1 MIVYSGKEKLNITE
15 NTVVTIGKF
24 DGMHRGHQKLISRM
38 QEVSVKENLKTVL
51 FTFDISPA
59 AYLSGDDRK
68 FLMTES
74 ERIEF
79 TEKTG
84 VDYLVSYPFT
94 ENVRCMTG
102 EDFIS
107 KVLVDE
113 LHAKYLVV
121 GTDFRFGYERS
132 GNVDLLKSLSEKCGY
147 QLIVEEK
154 LKNSKGSEISS
165 TIIRSLVSE
174 GDMEGVYECL
184 GRYYSISGEV
194 IHGNHMGTSFGIP
207 TINQRPDEVK
217 LLPPKG
223 VYVSKVN
230 VGGKLYGG
238 ITNIGCKPTV
248 GENSVG
254 VETYLYD
261 FHGDVYGAYV
271 ETQLFKFVRPERKF
285 TSVEELTEQINKD
298 ADFGRQYLNSYSK
311 YLMN

>member
-1 MIVYSGKEKLNITE
+1 MIVCSGKEKLNISE

-24 DGMHRGHQKLISRM
+24 DGMHKGHQKLISRM
-38 QEVSVKENLKTVL
+38 KEVSVKESLKTVL

-59 AYLSGDDRK
+59 AYLSNDDRK
-68 FLMTES
+68 LLMTDR

-79 TEKTG
+79 TESAG
-84 VDYLVSYPFT
+84 VDYFVSYPFT

-102 EDFIS
+102 EEFIT

-113 LHAKYLVV
+113 LHAKYIVV
-121 GTDFRFGYERS
+121 GTDFRFGYKRS
-132 GNVDLLKSLSEKCGY
+132 GDVDLLKSLSEKCGY

-165 TIIRSLVSE
+165 TLIRSLVSE

-184 GRYYSISGEV
+184 GRPYSIKSEV

-207 TINQRPDEVK
+207 TINQRPDEAK

-230 VGGKLYGG
+230 VDGKVYGG

-248 GENSVG
+248 GENRIG
-254 VETYLYD
+254 VETYLFD
-261 FHGDVYGAYV
+261 FDGNIYGAEV
-271 ETQLFKFVRPERKF
+271 ETKPLKFVRPERKF
-285 TSVEELTEQINKD
+285 ASIEELTIQINKD
-298 ADFGRQYLNSYSK
+298 AAFGREYLNSCS
-311 YLMN
+311 